1 MGTGVGL
8 VRGGL
13 GWHSGASPRSPR
25 EVAGV
30 GGKHCLLPLPLH
42 LLSPG
47 ILFVTLLR
55 AIMCVGLRRSP
66 GQPYMAP
73 HGTGAPSSG
82 CRGPLRLST
91 GACSRHLQ
99 RSLQAQPCAA
109 ELAEMQPG

>member
-55 AIMCVGLRRSP
+55 AIMCVGWGAAEVPGAALHGTPRHRRSILGVP
-66 GQPYMAP
+66 GPAP
-73 HGTGAPSSG
+73 AQHRGLQQTPPEVPPSSAMR
-82 CRGPLRLST
+82 C
-91 GACSRHLQ
+91 
-99 RSLQAQPCAA
+99 
-109 ELAEMQPG
+109 